1 MSEANEIAQLK
12 AQVDQLTAE
21 NAALREDG
29 FRGSKAEALMALEYD
44 RIPTFMKGQR
54 AIAWQRKVATAVMM
68 VVPMILLAVVVL
80 GGLYAY
86 RDHQQRQAIVERL
99 DRVHSSFQADPAF
112 QPRNSPVSH

>member
-1 MSEANEIAQLK
+1 MSELDEIAQLK

-44 RIPTFMKGQR
+44 RIPTFMKSQK
-54 AIAWQRKVATAVMM
+54 AIAWQRKIATAVMI
-68 VVPMILLAVVVL
+68 VVPLILFAVAVF

-86 RDHQQRQAIVERL
+86 RDHQQQMESRKADQELSAVIEKNVKA
-99 DRVHSSFQADPAF
+99 SST
-112 QPRNSPVSH
+112 H

>member
-1 MSEANEIAQLK
+1 MDSSHEIAQLK

-44 RIPTFMKGQR
+44 RVPTFMKSQK
-54 AIAWQRKVATAVMM
+54 AITWQRKIATAVMI
-68 VVPMILLAVVVL
+68 VVPLILVAVAVF

-86 RDHQQRQAIVERL
+86 RDYQQRREIAERL
-99 DRVHSSFQADPAF
+99 DRVHASFQADPAF
-112 QPRNSPVSH
+112 KTQK

>member
-1 MSEANEIAQLK
+1 MSEANENAQLE

-44 RIPTFMKGQR
+44 RIPTFMKNQH
-54 AIAWQRKVATAVMM
+54 AIAWQRKIATVVM
-68 VVPMILLAVVVL
+68 VVVPLILAAVAVF

-86 RDHQQRQAIVERL
+86 RDHQQLKEMRRLQANVEH
-99 DRVHSSFQADPAF
+99 DFWKDPAF
-112 QPRNSPVSH
+112 KTKK